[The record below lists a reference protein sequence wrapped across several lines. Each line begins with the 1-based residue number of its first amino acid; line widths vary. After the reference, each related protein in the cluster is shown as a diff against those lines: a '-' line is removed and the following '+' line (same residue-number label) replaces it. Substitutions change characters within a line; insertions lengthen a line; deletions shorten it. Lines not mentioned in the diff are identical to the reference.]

1 MVHTGESELALMLA
15 QQTLDP
21 LSHPQPYSGI
31 FLRQNEKDAMLHQSI
46 NNKGN
51 IGPRADRQLWGR
63 WPCTSIFCVR
73 LQRSLHKVVALSR
86 VLLGVCVMLLFLRR
100 GYLGLLF

>member
-31 FLRQNEKDAMLHQSI
+31 FLRQNEKDAMLHM
-46 NNKGN
+46 N
-51 IGPRADRQLWGR
+51 
-63 WPCTSIFCVR
+63 TVIFGSEH
-73 LQRSLHKVVALSR
+73 Q
-86 VLLGVCVMLLFLRR
+86 
-100 GYLGLLF
+100 